1 MSKDLKSLAKEIIA
15 DGVID
20 AQEVNKIREVIY
32 EDKVIDREEADF
44 LFELNDA
51 TSGNKNHPSWKEL
64 FVEAISSY
72 LLDDEK
78 SPGEVDAE
86 EAKWLV
92 EKVEGDG
99 KCDENEKALLLN
111 IKKKAKSISKELE
124 NKIKNLGL

>member
-1 MSKDLKSLAKEIIA
+1 MSKDLKSLAKEILA
-15 DGVID
+15 DCVID
-20 AQEVNKIREVIY
+20 AQEVKKIREVIY
-32 EDKVIDREEADF
+32 EDKVIDKDEADF
-44 LFELNDA
+44 LFELNNA
-51 TSGNKNHPSWKEL
+51 TSGKNNHSSWKEL